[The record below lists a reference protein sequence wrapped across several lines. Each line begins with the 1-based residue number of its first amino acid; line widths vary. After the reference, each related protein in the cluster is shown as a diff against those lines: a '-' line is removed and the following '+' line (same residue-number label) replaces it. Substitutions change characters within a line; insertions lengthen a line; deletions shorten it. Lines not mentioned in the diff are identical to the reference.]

1 MGEEDYLATLLPFDR
16 TVEQAILA
24 IKKGAHI
31 LKCGRRGKPKFCPFR
46 LSLDEKYLIWYS
58 GQKEKQLRLS
68 SVIKIVT
75 GQKTVNFQRQLQPD
89 RENQSFSLIYAN
101 GELSLDLLCKDK
113 VQADS
118 WLIGL
123 RAVISRSYH
132 SRPFFGLRGRR
143 GAQSCVNSPA
153 GYIRRKHN
161 LGLLDDATELSEVHS
176 LCASPSLSLSERC
189 FSDGLTYS
197 SESFYS
203 SQSSLCQTQNVKS
216 VLTPNSPYTEPDNF
230 KKWGSNYG
238 GVECLNNESHRFAA
252 PTCGSPLIEK
262 KDMLKDVMV
271 WGEGVLGEN
280 IGGAVDRS
288 NSHNRMLVD
297 ALLPKLLE
305 SITMLD
311 VQNISLGGKHAAL
324 VTKQGEVFCWGE
336 EKGGR
341 LGHKINMDVSYP
353 KLVASLS
360 GVLVQSVSCSEFQ
373 TCALTKSGELYTWGD
388 NNHGVDLAGEMGSRS
403 RWLPHKLSG
412 PLVGVSIS
420 KVACGD
426 WHTAILSTSGQ
437 LFTYGDGTFG
447 VLGHGDL
454 QSVSQP
460 KEVESL
466 KDLRVKS
473 VACGPWHTA
482 AIVEIMADRSKSNA
496 VGGKLFTWGN
506 GDKGRLGHADGGRK
520 LLPTCVAQL
529 VDFDFVQVSCG
540 RMLTVGLT
548 SLGKVYTIGSAV
560 HGQLGNPQAKDK
572 SLTVVEGSL
581 REEFVK
587 EISSGS
593 YHVAVLTSEGNV
605 YTWGRNANG
614 QLGLGDVEDRNSPTF
629 VEALRDRQVESIVC
643 GSSITAAICLH
654 KSISV
659 SDQSACSGCRL
670 PFGFRRKKHNCYNC
684 GLLFCSACSRKK
696 VVNASL
702 TPDKTKPSRVCDT
715 CFNRLHK
722 VTHSGRLLK
731 LENPSPRTLLNSQGV
746 VSGTK
751 EEKGEMTPTRG
762 QLFSSKQSCN
772 GESDVGDR
780 KALKNQGEKQQQ
792 LESLS
797 SMSSGL
803 QRWGQVPCPI
813 GFEKHCSDNST
824 ALVPLSKIQVS
835 CNSPF
840 LQKKSAGSI
849 SSVALNAEKGLSKS
863 NKMLTEEIE
872 RLRAEARSLERQCQI
887 GDQKIQECQQKIENT
902 WSLAREEAAKC
913 KAAKEVIKA
922 LAVRLHTVSEKVS
935 AGREA
940 KERVDANLPRNTLVL
955 RDSPKLDGGH
965 PMFISTNMPP
975 EVKLPKDRKVDS
987 LCSSP
992 IVFSDTLKSVYG
1004 RDLCHDNSSRS
1015 LEDPHVARTEPQQ
1028 RGTKASKPEW
1038 VEQYEPG
1045 IYITFATLPSGQRG
1059 LKRVRFSRKRFSEK
1073 EAERWWEEN
1082 QVVVYQSY
1090 GIEEYTNSNKNQ
1102 MRS

>member
-1 MGEEDYLATLLPFDR
+1 MGEEDYLTTLLPFDR

-46 LSLDEKYLIWYS
+46 ISLDEKYLIWYS

-75 GQKTVNFQRQLQPD
+75 GQKTVNFQRQLQLE

-101 GELSLDLLCKDK
+101 GEHSLDLICKDK

-123 RAVISRSYH
+123 RALISRCHH

-143 GAQSCVNSPA
+143 AAQSCVNSPA

-161 LGLLDDATELSEVHS
+161 LGLLDDAAELAEVRS
-176 LCASPSLSLSERC
+176 LCGSPSLSLSERC
-189 FSDGLTYS
+189 FSDGLSYS
-197 SESFYS
+197 SESIYS
-203 SQSSLCQTQNVKS
+203 SESRLCQTKNVKN
-216 VLTPNSPYTEPDNF
+216 VLTSNSPYTEPDNF
-230 KKWGSNYG
+230 KKWSDYA

-252 PTCGSPLIEK
+252 STCGSPLIKK

-271 WGEGVLGEN
+271 WGEGVLGGN
-280 IGGAVDRS
+280 IGGAVDLS
-288 NSHNRMLVD
+288 NSHNRMLVGS
-297 ALLPKLLE
+297 LLPKLLE
-305 SITMLD
+305 STMMLD
-311 VQNISLGGKHAAL
+311 VQNISLGGRHAAL
-324 VTKQGEVFCWGE
+324 VTKQGDVFCWGE
-336 EKGGR
+336 EKSGR
-341 LGHKINMDVSYP
+341 LGHKVNMDVSYP
-353 KLVASLS
+353 KLVESLNW
-360 GVLVQSVSCSEFQ
+360 VLVQSVSCGEFQ

-388 NNHGVDLAGEMGSRS
+388 NNHGVDLVGGMESRS
-403 RWLPHKLSG
+403 WWLPHKLSG
-412 PLVGVSIS
+412 PLAGVSIS

-426 WHTAILSTSGQ
+426 WHTAIISTSGQ

-460 KEVESL
+460 KEVVSL
-466 KDLRVKS
+466 KGLRIKS

-482 AIVEIMADRSKSNA
+482 VIVELMADRSKSNA
-496 VGGKLFTWGN
+496 VGGKLFTWGD
-506 GDKGRLGHADGGRK
+506 GDKGRLGHVDGRIK
-520 LLPTCVAQL
+520 LLPTCVVQL

-548 SLGKVYTIGSAV
+548 SSGKVYTIGSAV

-572 SLTVVEGSL
+572 SITVVEGNL
-581 REEFVK
+581 RGEFVT

-593 YHVAVLTSEGNV
+593 YHVAVLTSRGSV

-614 QLGLGDVEDRNSPTF
+614 QLGLGDIEDRSSPTF
-629 VEALRDRQVESIVC
+629 VDALRDRQIESIVC

-659 SDQSACSGCRL
+659 SDQSACSGCRM

-684 GLLFCSACSRKK
+684 GLLFCSACSGKK

-715 CFNRLHK
+715 CFDRLQK

-731 LENPSPRTLLNSQGV
+731 PENPSPRNLLNSQGV
-746 VSGTK
+746 LSGTK
-751 EEKGEMTPTRG
+751 EEKGEVTPTRG
-762 QLFSSKQSCN
+762 QLFSSKQSCT
-772 GESDVGDR
+772 GESNTGDR
-780 KALKNQGEKQQQ
+780 KALKNQGEQQQQQQ

-797 SMSSGL
+797 STSSGL
-803 QRWGQVPCPI
+803 QRWGQVPCPN
-813 GFEKHCSDNST
+813 GFETYCSDDSM
-824 ALVPLSKIQVS
+824 ALVPLSKNQVS
-835 CNSPF
+835 T
-840 LQKKSAGSI
+840 GSI
-849 SSVALNAEKGLSKS
+849 SSLSVALNADKGLSES

-872 RLRAEARSLERQCQI
+872 RLRAEARSLEKQCRI
-887 GDQKIQECQQKIENT
+887 GDQNIQECQQKIEDT
-902 WSLAREEAAKC
+902 WSLAREEAATC
-913 KAAKEVIKA
+913 KAAKEIIKA

-940 KERVDANLPRNTLVL
+940 KDGVDANLPRNTPVY
-955 RDSPKLDGGH
+955 RDSPVLDGVH
-965 PMFISTNMPP
+965 PMFVSTNMPP

-992 IVFSDTLKSVYG
+992 IVFSNTLKSVYG

-1015 LEDPHVARTEPQQ
+1015 LEDPLVAKMEPQQ
-1028 RGTKASKPEW
+1028 RGTKSSKPEW

-1045 IYITFATLPSGQRG
+1045 IYITFTTLPSEQRG

-1082 QVVVYQSY
+1082 QVVVYQKY

-1102 MRS
+1102 MS

>member
-1 MGEEDYLATLLPFDR
+1 MGEEDYLTTLLPFDR

-46 LSLDEKYLIWYS
+46 ISLDEKYLIWYS

-75 GQKTVNFQRQLQPD
+75 GQKTVNFQRQLQLE

-101 GELSLDLLCKDK
+101 GEHSLDLICKDK

-123 RAVISRSYH
+123 RALISRCHH

-143 GAQSCVNSPA
+143 AAQSCVNSPA

-161 LGLLDDATELSEVHS
+161 LGLMDDAVELAEVRS
-176 LCASPSLSLSERC
+176 LCGSPSLSLSERC
-189 FSDGLTYS
+189 FSDGLSYS

-203 SQSSLCQTQNVKS
+203 SESRLCQTQNVKN
-216 VLTPNSPYTEPDNF
+216 VLTSNSPYTEPDSF
-230 KKWGSNYG
+230 KKWGSDYA

-252 PTCGSPLIEK
+252 STCGSPLIKK

-271 WGEGVLGEN
+271 WGEGVLGGN
-280 IGGAVDRS
+280 IGGAVDIS
-288 NSHNRMLVD
+288 NSHNRMLVGS
-297 ALLPKLLE
+297 LLPKLLE
-305 SITMLD
+305 STTMLD
-311 VQNISLGGKHAAL
+311 VQNISLGGRHAAL
-324 VTKQGEVFCWGE
+324 VTKQGDVFCWGE
-336 EKGGR
+336 EKSGR
-341 LGHKINMDVSYP
+341 LGHKVNMDVSYP
-353 KLVASLS
+353 KLVESLN
-360 GVLVQSVSCSEFQ
+360 GVLVQSVSCGEFQ

-388 NNHGVDLAGEMGSRS
+388 NNHGVDLVGEMVSRS
-403 RWLPHKLSG
+403 WWLPHKLSG
-412 PLVGVSIS
+412 PLAGVSIS

-426 WHTAILSTSGQ
+426 WHTAIISTSGQ

-460 KEVESL
+460 KEVASL
-466 KDLRVKS
+466 KGLRIKS

-482 AIVEIMADRSKSNA
+482 VIVEFMADRSKSNS
-496 VGGKLFTWGN
+496 VGGKLFTWGD
-506 GDKGRLGHADGGRK
+506 GDKGRLGHADGGIK
-520 LLPTCVAQL
+520 LLPTCVVQL

-548 SLGKVYTIGSAV
+548 SSGKVYTIGSAV

-572 SLTVVEGSL
+572 SITVVEGNL
-581 REEFVK
+581 RGEFVM

-593 YHVAVLTSEGNV
+593 YHVAVLTSGGSV

-614 QLGLGDVEDRNSPTF
+614 QLGLGDIEDRSSPIF

-659 SDQSACSGCRL
+659 SDQSACNGCRM

-684 GLLFCSACSRKK
+684 GLLFCSACSGKK

-715 CFNRLHK
+715 CFDRLQK
-722 VTHSGRLLK
+722 VTHSRRLLK
-731 LENPSPRTLLNSQGV
+731 PENPSPRNERRVL
-746 VSGTK
+746 SGTK
-751 EEKGEMTPTRG
+751 EEKGEVTPTRG

-772 GESDVGDR
+772 RESNAGDR
-780 KALKNQGEKQQQ
+780 KALKNQGEQQQQQQ
-792 LESLS
+792 LDSLS

-813 GFEKHCSDNST
+813 GFETYCSDDSM
-824 ALVPLSKIQVS
+824 ALVPLSKNQVS
-835 CNSPF
+835 T
-840 LQKKSAGSI
+840 GSI
-849 SSVALNAEKGLSKS
+849 SSLPVALNADKGLSES

-872 RLRAEARSLERQCQI
+872 RLRAEARSLEKQCQI
-887 GDQKIQECQQKIENT
+887 GDQKIQECQQKIEET
-902 WSLAREEAAKC
+902 WSLAREEAATC
-913 KAAKEVIKA
+913 KAAKEIIKA
-922 LAVRLHTVSEKVS
+922 LAVRFHTVSEKVS

-940 KERVDANLPRNTLVL
+940 KDGVDANLHRNTPVF
-955 RDSPKLDGGH
+955 RDSPMLDGVH

-992 IVFSDTLKSVYG
+992 IVFSNTLKSVYG

-1015 LEDPHVARTEPQQ
+1015 LEDPLVAKMEPHQQ
-1028 RGTKASKPEW
+1028 KGTKSSKPEW

-1045 IYITFATLPSGQRG
+1045 IYITFTTLPSGQRG

-1082 QVVVYQSY
+1082 QVVVYQKY